1 MTKDEFLMTK
11 EFPIPKSQSR
21 LVLAVLFV
29 IRHSPFV
36 I

>member
-11 EFPIPKSQSR
+11 EFPISKSQSR
-21 LVLAVLFV
+21 LVITALFI
-29 IRHSPFV
+29 IRHSSFV